1 MNRKKVYRILYLFF
15 IIAFLMILV
24 NMNSV
29 ILWGI
34 DSSDKF
40 VKCKSISEGN
50 SDVYVSISMETYD
63 DLLET
68 VIFNGWAFCET
79 TEENSS
85 KTYDIILKN
94 ASNMYY
100 VQSKASVRDDVQR
113 VFSDKAVYSDL
124 NGIEVGA
131 STIGVKDGI
140 YNVYLFVKENEKNSG
155 IIDTGLVIRK
165 GKDSLEEY
173 KYALVEEPLN
183 VEISQQIKKD
193 VDIKREGNSWIISGW
208 CFALDRDT
216 CNQKVLVRIKSNTEQ
231 KAYYAKKGIRPDV
244 AKSYNDDRYMYS
256 GFRLE
261 LEQWENADSYA
272 ICVWHENECLSTD
285 WIPIND

>member
-29 ILWGI
+29 ILLGI

-183 VEISQQIKKD
+183 VEISQQIKKEAP
-193 VDIKREGNSWIISGW
+193 RRRFFF
-208 CFALDRDT
+208 C
-216 CNQKVLVRIKSNTEQ
+216 CQKK
-231 KAYYAKKGIRPDV
+231 P
-244 AKSYNDDRYMYS
+244 
-256 GFRLE
+256 
-261 LEQWENADSYA
+261 
-272 ICVWHENECLSTD
+272 
-285 WIPIND
+285 